1 MAAMLPLVD
10 SLASTNVESD
20 ESDESRI
27 SEKFPRDIDAPKIM
41 TIFMEQLEQSC
52 P

>member
-1 MAAMLPLVD
+1 MLPLVD

-20 ESDESRI
+20 ESDES
-27 SEKFPRDIDAPKIM
+27 KAIDPFVAMKIHALRLSPESI
-41 TIFMEQLEQSC
+41 TS